1 MYSQCLIY
9 LILILFINENQSNK
23 SIVLHIGGLFDL
35 EHPFI
40 DNGRQDIQ
48 AAQMAIKEV
57 NERRKDLFHGRYTLN
72 LLANNSR
79 VNKNRNDV

>member
-9 LILILFINENQSNK
+9 LILILLINENQSNK
-23 SIVLHIGGLFDL
+23 SIILHIGALFDL
-35 EHPFI
+35 EHPSI

-48 AAQMAIKEV
+48 AAQMAIDEI
-57 NERRKDLFHGRYTLN
+57 NTRQKDLFHGLYTLK

-79 VNKNRNDV
+79 VNK

>member
-9 LILILFINENQSNK
+9 LILILLINENQSNK
-23 SIVLHIGGLFDL
+23 SIILHIGALFDF
-35 EHPFI
+35 EHPSI

-48 AAQMAIKEV
+48 AAQMAI
-57 NERRKDLFHGRYTLN
+57 NEINTRQKDLFHGLYTLK

-79 VNKNRNDV
+79 VNK